1 MKFKIELELNDVRTA
16 MNEWF
21 AKQGIEATFNITGS
35 NNQFS
40 IHVTNAA
47 PIMTA
52 TPIITNKPKVIEAVE
67 PVAKVEEPVE
77 VNLVKEEPK
86 PEVIVEEEGE
96 EETKEEETIT
106 GNIPS
111 KSVVADLFK

>member
-1 MKFKIELELNDVRTA
+1 MKFKIELELNDIRTA

-21 AKQGIEATFNITGS
+21 ANQGIEATFNITGS

-40 IHVTNAA
+40 IHVTNA
-47 PIMTA
+47 
-52 TPIITNKPKVIEAVE
+52 TPIANKPKVIEAVE
-67 PVAKVEEPVE
+67 PVTKAEEPVE

>member
-1 MKFKIELELNDVRTA
+1 MKFKIELELNDIRTA

-21 AKQGIEATFNITGS
+21 ANQGIEATFNITGS

-40 IHVTNAA
+40 IHVTNA
-47 PIMTA
+47 
-52 TPIITNKPKVIEAVE
+52 TPIANKPKVIEAVE
-67 PVAKVEEPVE
+67 PVTKVEEPVE

-86 PEVIVEEEGE
+86 SEVIVEEEGE

-111 KSVVADLFK
+111 KSVVAELFK

>member
-1 MKFKIELELNDVRTA
+1 MKFKIELELNDIRTA

-47 PIMTA
+47 PIA
-52 TPIITNKPKVIEAVE
+52 NKPKVIEAVE
-67 PVAKVEEPVE
+67 PVTKAEEPVE

-86 PEVIVEEEGE
+86 PETVIVEEEGE
-96 EETKEEETIT
+96 DETKEEETIT

>member
-21 AKQGIEATFNITGS
+21 TKQGIEATFNVTGN

-40 IHVTNAA
+40 IHVTNA
-47 PIMTA
+47 
-52 TPIITNKPKVIEAVE
+52 TPIANKPKVIEAVE
-67 PVAKVEEPVE
+67 PVTKVEEPVE

-86 PEVIVEEEGE
+86 PETIVEEEGE
-96 EETKEEETIT
+96 EETKEEEETIT

>member
-1 MKFKIELELNDVRTA
+1 MKFKIELELNDIRTA
-16 MNEWF
+16 LNEWF
-21 AKQGIEATFNITGS
+21 ANQGIEATFNITGS

-40 IHVTNAA
+40 IHVTNA
-47 PIMTA
+47 
-52 TPIITNKPKVIEAVE
+52 TPIANKPKVIEAVE
-67 PVAKVEEPVE
+67 PVTKVEEPVE

-86 PEVIVEEEGE
+86 PEVVIEEEGE

>member
-21 AKQGIEATFNITGS
+21 TKQGIEATFNVTGN

-40 IHVTNAA
+40 IHVTNA
-47 PIMTA
+47 
-52 TPIITNKPKVIEAVE
+52 TPIANKPKVIEAVE
-67 PVAKVEEPVE
+67 PVTKVEEPVE

>member
-1 MKFKIELELNDVRTA
+1 MKFKIELELNDIRIA
-16 MNEWF
+16 LNEWF
-21 AKQGIEATFNITGS
+21 ANQGIEATFNITGN
-35 NNQFS
+35 NNQFN
-40 IHVTNAA
+40 IHITN
-47 PIMTA
+47 A
-52 TPIITNKPKVIEAVE
+52 TPIANKPKVIEAVE
-67 PVAKVEEPVE
+67 PVTKVEEPVE

-86 PEVIVEEEGE
+86 PETVIVEEEGE

>member
-1 MKFKIELELNDVRTA
+1 MKFKIELELNDIRTA

-40 IHVTNAA
+40 IHVTNA
-47 PIMTA
+47 
-52 TPIITNKPKVIEAVE
+52 TPIANKPKVIEAVE
-67 PVAKVEEPVE
+67 PVTKAEEPVE

>member
-1 MKFKIELELNDVRTA
+1 MKFKIELELNDVRIA

-40 IHVTNAA
+40 IHVTNA
-47 PIMTA
+47 
-52 TPIITNKPKVIEAVE
+52 TPIANKPKVIEAVE
-67 PVAKVEEPVE
+67 PVTKAEEPVE

>member
-21 AKQGIEATFNITGS
+21 AKQGIEATFNITGN

-47 PIMTA
+47 PIA
-52 TPIITNKPKVIEAVE
+52 NKPKVIEAIE
-67 PVAKVEEPVE
+67 PVTKVEEPVE

>member
-47 PIMTA
+47 PIITA
-52 TPIITNKPKVIEAVE
+52 TPIITSKSKVIEAVE
-67 PVAKVEEPVE
+67 PVTKVEEPVE

>member
-1 MKFKIELELNDVRTA
+1 MKFKIELELNDIRTA

-21 AKQGIEATFNITGS
+21 ANQGIEATFNITGN

-40 IHVTNAA
+40 IHITNAA
-47 PIMTA
+47 PIA
-52 TPIITNKPKVIEAVE
+52 NKPKVIKAVE
-67 PVAKVEEPVE
+67 PVTKVEEPVE

>member
-21 AKQGIEATFNITGS
+21 AKQGIEATFNITGN

-40 IHVTNAA
+40 IHITNAA
-47 PIMTA
+47 PIA
-52 TPIITNKPKVIEAVE
+52 NKPKVIEAVE
-67 PVAKVEEPVE
+67 PVTKVEEPVE
-77 VNLVKEEPK
+77 INLVKEEPK
-86 PEVIVEEEGE
+86 PEIIVEEEGE

>member
-21 AKQGIEATFNITGS
+21 TKQGIEATFNITGN

-52 TPIITNKPKVIEAVE
+52 TPIIANKPKVIEAVE
-67 PVAKVEEPVE
+67 PVTKVEEPVE

>member
-16 MNEWF
+16 LNEWF
-21 AKQGIEATFNITGS
+21 ANQGIEATFNVTGN

-40 IHVTNAA
+40 IHVTNA
-47 PIMTA
+47 
-52 TPIITNKPKVIEAVE
+52 TPIANKPKVIEAVE
-67 PVAKVEEPVE
+67 PKEPVE
-77 VNLVKEEPK
+77 VNLVKTEEPK
-86 PEVIVEEEGE
+86 PKVIVEEESG
-96 EETKEEETIT
+96 EETKEEEEETIT

>member
-21 AKQGIEATFNITGS
+21 ANQGVEATFNVTGN

-40 IHVTNAA
+40 IHVTNA
-47 PIMTA
+47 
-52 TPIITNKPKVIEAVE
+52 TPIANKPKVIEAVE
-67 PVAKVEEPVE
+67 PVTKVEEPVE
-77 VNLVKEEPK
+77 VNLVKAEEPK

-111 KSVVADLFK
+111 KSVVAELFK

>member
-16 MNEWF
+16 LNEWF
-21 AKQGIEATFNITGS
+21 ANQGIEATFNVTGN

-40 IHVTNAA
+40 IHVTNA
-47 PIMTA
+47 
-52 TPIITNKPKVIEAVE
+52 TPIANKPKVIEAVE
-67 PVAKVEEPVE
+67 PVTKAEEPVE

>member
-21 AKQGIEATFNITGS
+21 ANQGIEATFNITGS

-40 IHVTNAA
+40 IHVTNA
-47 PIMTA
+47 
-52 TPIITNKPKVIEAVE
+52 TPIANKPKVIEAVE

-77 VNLVKEEPK
+77 VNLVKTEEPK
-86 PEVIVEEEGE
+86 PEVVVEEEGE
-96 EETKEEETIT
+96 DETKEEETIT

>member
-21 AKQGIEATFNITGS
+21 ANQGIEATFNITGS

-40 IHVTNAA
+40 IHVTNA
-47 PIMTA
+47 
-52 TPIITNKPKVIEAVE
+52 TPIANKPKVIEAVE
-67 PVAKVEEPVE
+67 PVTKVEEPVE

-86 PEVIVEEEGE
+86 PEVVIEEEGE

>member
-16 MNEWF
+16 LNEWF
-21 AKQGIEATFNITGS
+21 TKQGIEATFNVTGN

-40 IHVTNAA
+40 IHVTNA
-47 PIMTA
+47 
-52 TPIITNKPKVIEAVE
+52 TPIANKPKVIEAVE
-67 PVAKVEEPVE
+67 PVTKVEEPVE

>member
-1 MKFKIELELNDVRTA
+1 MKFKIELELNDIRTA

-21 AKQGIEATFNITGS
+21 ANQGIEATFNITGS

-40 IHVTNAA
+40 IHVTNA
-47 PIMTA
+47 
-52 TPIITNKPKVIEAVE
+52 TPIANKPKVIEAVE
-67 PVAKVEEPVE
+67 PVTKAEEPVE

-86 PEVIVEEEGE
+86 PETVIVEEEGE
-96 EETKEEETIT
+96 DETKEEETIT

>member
-1 MKFKIELELNDVRTA
+1 MKFKIELELNDVRIA

-40 IHVTNAA
+40 IHVTNA
-47 PIMTA
+47 
-52 TPIITNKPKVIEAVE
+52 TPIANKPKVIEAVE
-67 PVAKVEEPVE
+67 PVTKVEEPVE

-86 PEVIVEEEGE
+86 SETVIVEEEGE

>member
-1 MKFKIELELNDVRTA
+1 MKFKIELELNDIRTA

-21 AKQGIEATFNITGS
+21 ANQGIEATFNITGS

-40 IHVTNAA
+40 IHVTNA
-47 PIMTA
+47 
-52 TPIITNKPKVIEAVE
+52 TPIANKPKVIEAVE

-86 PEVIVEEEGE
+86 PEVVIEEEGE

>member
-1 MKFKIELELNDVRTA
+1 MKFKIELELNDIRTA

-21 AKQGIEATFNITGS
+21 ANQGIEATFNITGN

-40 IHVTNAA
+40 IHVTNA
-47 PIMTA
+47 
-52 TPIITNKPKVIEAVE
+52 TPIANKPKVIEAVE
-67 PVAKVEEPVE
+67 PVAKAEEPVE

>member
-1 MKFKIELELNDVRTA
+1 MKFKIELELNDIRTA

-21 AKQGIEATFNITGS
+21 ANQGIEATFNITGS

-47 PIMTA
+47 PIA
-52 TPIITNKPKVIEAVE
+52 NKPKVIEAVE
-67 PVAKVEEPVE
+67 PVTKVEEPVE

>member
-1 MKFKIELELNDVRTA
+1 MKFKIELELNDIRTA

-21 AKQGIEATFNITGS
+21 ANQGIEATFNVTGN

-40 IHVTNAA
+40 IHVTNA
-47 PIMTA
+47 
-52 TPIITNKPKVIEAVE
+52 TPIANKPKVIEAVE
-67 PVAKVEEPVE
+67 PVTKVEEPVE

-96 EETKEEETIT
+96 EKTKEEETIT

-111 KSVVADLFK
+111 KSVVAELFK

>member
-1 MKFKIELELNDVRTA
+1 MKFKIELELNDIRTA

-21 AKQGIEATFNITGS
+21 ANQGIEATFNITGN

-40 IHVTNAA
+40 IHITNAA
-47 PIMTA
+47 PIA
-52 TPIITNKPKVIEAVE
+52 NKPKVIEAVE
-67 PVAKVEEPVE
+67 PVTKVEEPVE
-77 VNLVKEEPK
+77 VNLVKKEPK

>member
-1 MKFKIELELNDVRTA
+1 MKFKIELELNDIRTA

-21 AKQGIEATFNITGS
+21 ANQGIEATFNITGS

-40 IHVTNAA
+40 IHVTNA
-47 PIMTA
+47 
-52 TPIITNKPKVIEAVE
+52 TPIANKPKVIEAVE
-67 PVAKVEEPVE
+67 PVTKVEEPVE

-86 PEVIVEEEGE
+86 PETVIVEEEGE
-96 EETKEEETIT
+96 EDTKEEETIT

>member
-1 MKFKIELELNDVRTA
+1 MKFKIELELNDVRIA

-40 IHVTNAA
+40 IHVTS
-47 PIMTA
+47 A
-52 TPIITNKPKVIEAVE
+52 TPIANKPKVIEAVK
-67 PVAKVEEPVE
+67 PVTKVEEPVE

>member
-1 MKFKIELELNDVRTA
+1 MKFKIELELNDIRTA

-21 AKQGIEATFNITGS
+21 ANQGIEATFNITGN

-40 IHVTNAA
+40 IYITNAA
-47 PIMTA
+47 PIA
-52 TPIITNKPKVIEAVE
+52 NKPKVIEAVE
-67 PVAKVEEPVE
+67 PVTKVEEPVE

>member
-1 MKFKIELELNDVRTA
+1 MKFKIELELNDVRIA

-40 IHVTNAA
+40 IHVTNA
-47 PIMTA
+47 
-52 TPIITNKPKVIEAVE
+52 TPIANKPKVIEAVE
-67 PVAKVEEPVE
+67 PVTKVEESVE

-86 PEVIVEEEGE
+86 SETVIVEEEGE

>member
-21 AKQGIEATFNITGS
+21 AKQGIEATFNITGN

-40 IHVTNAA
+40 IHITSAA
-47 PIMTA
+47 PIA
-52 TPIITNKPKVIEAVE
+52 NKPKVIEAVE
-67 PVAKVEEPVE
+67 PVTKVEEPVE

>member
-1 MKFKIELELNDVRTA
+1 MKFKIELELNDVRIA

-40 IHVTNAA
+40 IHVTS
-47 PIMTA
+47 A
-52 TPIITNKPKVIEAVE
+52 TPIANKPKVIEAVE
-67 PVAKVEEPVE
+67 PVTKAEEPVE

-86 PEVIVEEEGE
+86 PETVIVEEEGE

>member
-1 MKFKIELELNDVRTA
+1 MKFKIELELNDVRIA

-21 AKQGIEATFNITGS
+21 AKQGIEATFNITGN
-35 NNQFS
+35 NNQFN
-40 IHVTNAA
+40 IHVTS
-47 PIMTA
+47 A
-52 TPIITNKPKVIEAVE
+52 TPIANKPKVIEAVE
-67 PVAKVEEPVE
+67 PVTKVEEPVE

>member
-21 AKQGIEATFNITGS
+21 TKQGIEATFNVTGN

-40 IHVTNAA
+40 IHVTNA
-47 PIMTA
+47 
-52 TPIITNKPKVIEAVE
+52 TPITNKPKVIEAVE
-67 PVAKVEEPVE
+67 PVTKVEEPVE